1 MNPPAHAVVLSI
13 DEKSQIQALERT
25 RPALP
30 LAEGHPAAQT
40 HDYVRH
46 GTTTLFAALDVL
58 EGTVCQ
64 SALNFDPRSAS
75 NFDPS
80 VPLARALQ

>member
-30 LAEGHPAAQT
+30 
-40 HDYVRH
+40 
-46 GTTTLFAALDVL
+46 FDVA
-58 EGTVCQ
+58 C
-64 SALNFDPRSAS
+64 SSS
-75 NFDPS
+75 PS
-80 VPLARALQ
+80 IRPS